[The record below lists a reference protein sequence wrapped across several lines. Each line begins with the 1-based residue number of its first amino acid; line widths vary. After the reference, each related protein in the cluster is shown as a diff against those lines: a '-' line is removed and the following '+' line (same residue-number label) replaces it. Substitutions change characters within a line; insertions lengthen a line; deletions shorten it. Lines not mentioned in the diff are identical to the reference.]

1 MAFWRGWLAFQDKQR
16 YRRIEDTFQG
26 TPVKDCVY
34 GTMFNLAELWSERLL
49 YCVAPYEGYIAGL
62 ECYGSVMKKVFG
74 EKSLQS
80 KVDHYWV
87 SLKTDGKTDL
97 KRGGTRLEGD

>member
-1 MAFWRGWLAFQDKQR
+1 
-16 YRRIEDTFQG
+16 
-26 TPVKDCVY
+26 
-34 GTMFNLAELWSERLL
+34 
-49 YCVAPYEGYIAGL
+49 
-62 ECYGSVMKKVFG
+62 MKKAFG

-97 KRGGTRLEGD
+97 KRGGTKLEGD

>member
-1 MAFWRGWLAFQDKQR
+1 
-16 YRRIEDTFQG
+16 
-26 TPVKDCVY
+26 
-34 GTMFNLAELWSERLL
+34 
-49 YCVAPYEGYIAGL
+49 
-62 ECYGSVMKKVFG
+62 MKKAFG

-97 KRGGTRLEGD
+97 KRGGTRLEGDWETRSRATLFIFKIAMLT